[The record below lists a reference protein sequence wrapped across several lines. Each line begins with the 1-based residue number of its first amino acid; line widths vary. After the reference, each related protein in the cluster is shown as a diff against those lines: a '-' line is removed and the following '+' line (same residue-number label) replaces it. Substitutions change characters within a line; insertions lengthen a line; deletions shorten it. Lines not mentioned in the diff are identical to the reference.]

1 MKFKECDTVK
11 ILRDCDEGIKKGEI
25 GAIIMVFENPEEA
38 YEVEVLEVDGKTKAL
53 CTLMPDDLEL
63 VENQNMHNG

>member
-1 MKFKECDTVK
+1 MKFKEYDTVK

-38 YEVEVLEVDGKTKAL
+38 YEVEVLEADGKTKAQ
-53 CTLMPDDLEL
+53 CTLLPDDLDL
-63 VENQNMHNG
+63 VEN